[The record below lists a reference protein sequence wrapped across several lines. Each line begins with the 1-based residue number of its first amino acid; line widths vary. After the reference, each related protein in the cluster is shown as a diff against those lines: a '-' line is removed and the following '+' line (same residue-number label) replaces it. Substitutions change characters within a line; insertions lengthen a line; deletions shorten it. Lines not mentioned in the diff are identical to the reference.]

1 MTMNP
6 LTEAIGISC
15 GVGSSL
21 KITKIKK
28 CMKLN
33 GISRRVGVL
42 GKKSFLGGGGGMDG
56 FLLELQMKNH
66 SKTIKCAIHFLPV
79 EGLG

>member
-42 GKKSFLGGGGGMDG
+42 GKKSFLGGGGYGCF
-56 FLLELQMKNH
+56 FLGTTNEE
-66 SKTIKCAIHFLPV
+66 SF
-79 EGLG
+79 